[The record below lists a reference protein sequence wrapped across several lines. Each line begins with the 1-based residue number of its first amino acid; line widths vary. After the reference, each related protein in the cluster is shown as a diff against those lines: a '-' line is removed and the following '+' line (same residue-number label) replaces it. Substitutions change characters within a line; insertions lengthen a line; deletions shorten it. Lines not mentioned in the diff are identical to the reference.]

1 VFVSWHRSA
10 EPTMGRRQREHF
22 WIDCIMG
29 IRESWQLEP
38 FMTATGTSQSEVL
51 DQLANQLVPN

>member
-1 VFVSWHRSA
+1 
-10 EPTMGRRQREHF
+10 MGRRQREHF